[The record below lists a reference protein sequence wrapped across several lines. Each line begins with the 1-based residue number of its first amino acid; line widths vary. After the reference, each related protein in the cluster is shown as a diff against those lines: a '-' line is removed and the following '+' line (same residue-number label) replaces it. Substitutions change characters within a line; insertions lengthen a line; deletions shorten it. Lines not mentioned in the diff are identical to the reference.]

1 MELAFNS
8 HLFTNTRHYGASET
22 SGGTPLREGKYIK
35 RKVKVS
41 FVFSI
46 SILKLWH
53 LTYFIQ
59 FKFSVLEKKF
69 ESKYLF
75 DKISNLQN

>member
-41 FVFSI
+41 FFFSI
-46 SILKLWH
+46 SILKL
-53 LTYFIQ
+53 
-59 FKFSVLEKKF
+59 
-69 ESKYLF
+69 
-75 DKISNLQN
+75 